1 MVAWEANVFKTCW
14 QELME
19 ELGRTTED
27 DSPDQQLLY
36 CGAKFGSMDFNDLV
50 TMKMATRLT
59 KKMQKRLVEIGSTRR
74 VEFNMANK
82 HGPNATTGDIL
93 NNEGYPQPQADTG
106 APGSKG
112 ETKEEAEL
120 RELRQKRETE
130 ERERTGSREN
140 NWKRQRQTE
149 RE

>member
-1 MVAWEANVFKTCW
+1 M
-14 QELME
+14 
-19 ELGRTTED
+19 
-27 DSPDQQLLY
+27 LY
-36 CGAKFGSMDFNDLV
+36 CGAKFRSMDFNDLV
-50 TMKMATRLT
+50 TMRMAKRLT
-59 KKMQKRLVEIGSTRR
+59 KKMQKKNLEIGSTRR

-106 APGSKG
+106 APGSNG

-120 RELRQKRETE
+120 RELRQKRETKR
-130 ERERTGSREN
+130 RERTGSREN
-140 NWKRQRQTE
+140 NWRRQRRTE